1 MTMRLKDKVAIVTG
15 GGRDIGRSVSL
26 RLASE
31 GAKVVV
37 NYCNDEASAR
47 RTVDEILSNG
57 GAAILH
63 RADVSR
69 SADVDGLIAASR
81 AAFGDRIDIL
91 VNLAGGMVARK
102 PLAEMDEAF
111 LDQVMNL
118 NFKSAFLVTKA
129 ARPLLGS
136 GATII
141 NFSSQ
146 AGRDGGGPGASAYA
160 SSKGALMTFTRALAK
175 ELGPQGIRVNAL
187 CPGLIGTTFH
197 DIFSKP
203 EGRKATAGNTPLRRE
218 GNADEVAAA
227 VAFLASDDASF
238 LTGVNMDVNG
248 GLYFS

>member
-1 MTMRLKDKVAIVTG
+1 MSMRLKDKLAIVTG

-31 GAKVVV
+31 GARVVV

-47 RTVDEILSNG
+47 RTVDEILSAG
-57 GAAILH
+57 GSAILH
-63 RADVSR
+63 RADVSK
-69 SADVDGLIAASR
+69 ADEVAGLIAAAR
-81 AAFGDRIDIL
+81 TAFGDRIDIL

-102 PLAEMDEAF
+102 PLEEMDEAF
-111 LDQVMNL
+111 LDRVMNL

-129 ARPLLGS
+129 ARPYLVAGS
-136 GATII
+136 TII
-141 NFSSQ
+141 NFCSQ
-146 AGRDGGGPGASAYA
+146 AGRDGGGPGAIAYA

-203 EGRKATAGNTPLRRE
+203 EGRKATAANTPLRRE
-218 GNADEVAAA
+218 GKAHEVAAA

-238 LTGVNMDVNG
+238 LTGVNLDVNG

>member
-1 MTMRLKDKVAIVTG
+1 MKLKDKLAIVTG

-26 RLASE
+26 RLAAE

-37 NYCNDEASAR
+37 NYCHDEASAR
-47 RTVDEILSNG
+47 RTVDEILCAG
-57 GAAILH
+57 GSAILH
-63 RADVSR
+63 RADVSH
-69 SADVDGLIAASR
+69 SSDVGGLIAAAR
-81 AAFGDRIDIL
+81 AAYGDHIDIL

-102 PLAEMDEAF
+102 PLDEMDEAF

-129 ARPLLGS
+129 ARPFMTS
-136 GATII
+136 GASII
-141 NFSSQ
+141 YCSSV
-146 AGRDGGGPGASAYA
+146 AGRDGGGPGAIAYA
-160 SSKGALMTFTRALAK
+160 SSKGALMTMTRALAK

-187 CPGLIGTTFH
+187 CPGLIGTSFH

-203 EGRKATAGNTPLRRE
+203 EGRKAVAGNTPLRRE
-218 GNADEVAAA
+218 GTADEVAAA

-238 LTGVNMDVNG
+238 VTGVNLDVNG